1 MIARKFL
8 RAYNKK
14 YRIMSTNEQSYMEPG
29 RMKMK
34 RDQEKEHK
42 YEENIRRQLSI
53 LNALGKDY
61 LTLCL
66 LNIKTEK
73 ITILNTSME
82 EIKEGTDLP
91 YYETCYDSIDK
102 YVRED
107 QKEEIKEKIDLKK
120 VKEELSQKQEYSFIY
135 EVWLDGQI
143 QYYQMRYI
151 SLEDKEHILMTF
163 RLTEAEVDKDQQK
176 ENKTVDELRKERMFL
191 EVLCRDYTAVYY
203 FDLKNDTLEILKMDK
218 NANSVN
224 MFGTQLRKKLNYSKE
239 MIRYCSL
246 YVIESEQKGFLR
258 AMNRDYI
265 REKLKDSERFVYRF
279 ESNPNLSKHR
289 HFEVQALRVVD
300 QEFDDTAIL
309 AFRHIDHIV
318 ADENER
324 KKQLEEAIKME
335 ERSKRL
341 EKERQDAIAANEM
354 KSRFLSS
361 ISHDIRTPINGIQG
375 MLRIAETCPND
386 LKKQNECREKIWI
399 ASNYLVTLVNNVLN
413 MNRLENKS
421 IDLSEQSFNMIDL
434 LMDVTGMTDIQ
445 IEAQE
450 LHSIVD
456 WKPGYI
462 DHRYL
467 IGSSEG
473 LYRILMNLTSNAIK
487 YNKKGGT
494 VYCRC
499 MEKQREGDTIWFEFV
514 TSDTGVGMDEEFL
527 KHAFEPYI
535 QKDNTTLSSIKGVG
549 LGLSIVKQTVELM
562 GGTIEVESKV
572 GEGTKYTI
580 MLPFK
585 IDPNP
590 QVKKKS
596 LEHISLN
603 GVKALLV
610 EDNDLNLEIA
620 KFHLEQENVEVYTAM
635 NGAEAVDMFEQ
646 SEVGYYDIILMDIMM
661 PIMDGL
667 QATREIRKLPRPDA
681 AAVPIIAMSANAFEE
696 DIEKSM
702 EAGMNAHLTKPLD
715 GKKVPDTMKQYLASK
730 ILK

>member
-1 MIARKFL
+1 
-8 RAYNKK
+8 
-14 YRIMSTNEQSYMEPG
+14 MSVNEEVYTEQG
-29 RMKMK
+29 RMKMEEK
-34 RDQEKEHK
+34 REKERK

-66 LNIKTEK
+66 LNTKTEK
-73 ITILNTSME
+73 VTILNTSMGQVE
-82 EIKEGTDLP
+82 EGLDLP
-91 YYETCYDSIDK
+91 YYETCYYSIDK

-107 QKEEIKEKIDLKK
+107 QKEEIKRKISLETVKK
-120 VKEELSQKQEYSFIY
+120 EMSKKSEYSFVY
-135 EVWLDGQI
+135 DVRLDGQI

-151 SLEDKEHILMTF
+151 SLEDDEHILMTF
-163 RLTEAEVDKDQQK
+163 RFLETEVDKEKEK
-176 ENKTVDELRKERMFL
+176 ENRTVDELRKERMFL

-203 FDLKNDTLEILKMDK
+203 FDLKKDTLEILKMDK
-218 NANSVN
+218 NANPVN
-224 MFGTQLRKKLNYSKE
+224 MFGAQLRKKLNYSKE
-239 MIRYCSL
+239 MIRYCDL
-246 YVIESEQKGFLR
+246 YVNDSKQKEFLKI
-258 AMNRDYI
+258 MNRDYI

-279 ESNPNLSKHR
+279 ESNPNLSKHK
-289 HFEVQALRVVD
+289 HFEVQALRIID

-309 AFRHIDHIV
+309 AFRHIDHII
-318 ADENER
+318 ADENE
-324 KKQLEEAIKME
+324 KKRQLEQAIKME
-335 ERSKRL
+335 EHSKRL
-341 EKERQDAIAANEM
+341 EKEKQDAIAANEM

-375 MLRIAETCPND
+375 MLRIADTYPND

-421 IDLSEQSFNMIDL
+421 IDLSEQPFNIIDL

-445 IEAQE
+445 IEAQG

-467 IGSSEG
+467 IGSAEG
-473 LYRILMNLTSNAIK
+473 LYRILMNLNSNAIK

-499 MEKQREGDTIWFEFV
+499 MEKQREGDMVWFEFIA
-514 TSDTGVGMDEEFL
+514 SDTGIGMDEEFL
-527 KHAFEPYI
+527 KHAFEPYM

-603 GVKALLV
+603 GVRALLV

-620 KFHLEQENVEVYTAM
+620 KFHLEQENVQVETAM
-635 NGAEAVDMFEQ
+635 NGAEAIEMFEQ

-667 QATREIRKLPRPDA
+667 EATKEIRKLLRPDA
-681 AAVPIIAMSANAFEE
+681 SAIPIIAMSANAFEE
-696 DIEKSM
+696 DIEKSI
-702 EAGMNAHLTKPLD
+702 EAGMNAHLIKPLD
-715 GKKVPDTMKQYLASK
+715 GKKVTDTMKQYLANK